1 MTAFAAATDVL
12 FADPHLA
19 RDAVY
24 LPTGAG
30 DGIPVR
36 VMLRRPDR
44 IESFG
49 ETRLASSTTMLDLRV
64 SEIAE
69 PAAGDTLGVDG
80 RTVVVQGSPILDAE
94 GLVYTVDT
102 RPL

>member
-1 MTAFAAATDVL
+1 MTAFAAANDVL

-24 LPTGAG
+24 RPAGAG

-49 ETRLASSTTMLDLRV
+49 ETRLASSTTTLDVRV
-64 SEIAE
+64 SDIAE
-69 PAAGDTLGVDG
+69 PAAGDTLEVDG
-80 RTVVVQGSPILDAE
+80 RTVVVQGTPLLDAE
-94 GLVYTVDT
+94 GLVWALDT
-102 RPL
+102 RPA

>member
-1 MTAFAAATDVL
+1 MSAFTAATDVL

-24 LPTGAG
+24 RPAGAG

-44 IESFG
+44 VESFG
-49 ETRLASSTTMLDLRV
+49 ETRLASSTTMLDVRV
-64 SEIAE
+64 SEVAE
-69 PAAGDTLGVDG
+69 PAAGDTLDLDG
-80 RTVVVQGSPILDAE
+80 RTVVVQGTPILDAE

-102 RPL
+102 RPA

>member
-1 MTAFAAATDVL
+1 VSAFAAATDVL

-24 LPTGAG
+24 RPGGVG

-36 VMLRRPDR
+36 VMRRQPDR

-49 ETRLASSTTMLDLRV
+49 ETRLASSTTTFDLRA
-64 SEIAE
+64 SEVAE
-69 PAAGDTLGVDG
+69 PEAGDTIELDG
-80 RTVVVQGSPILDAE
+80 RTVIVQGTPLLDAE
-94 GLVYTVDT
+94 GLVWTLDT
-102 RPL
+102 RPA

>member
-1 MTAFAAATDVL
+1 VSAFAAATDVL

-24 LPTGAG
+24 RPGGIG

-36 VMLRRPDR
+36 VMRRQPDR
-44 IESFG
+44 IEGFG
-49 ETRLASSTTMLDLRV
+49 ETRLASSTTVLDVRA

-69 PAAGDTLGVDG
+69 PAAGDTLDLDG
-80 RTVVVQGSPILDAE
+80 RTVVVQGAPILDAE
-94 GLVYTVDT
+94 GLLYTVDT
-102 RPL
+102 RPA

>member
-1 MTAFAAATDVL
+1 MTAFTAATDVL

-24 LPTGAG
+24 RPAGAG

-44 IESFG
+44 IDSFG
-49 ETRLASSTTMLDLRV
+49 ETRLASSTTLLDVRA

-69 PAAGDTLGVDG
+69 PVAGDTMQLDG
-80 RTVVVQGSPILDAE
+80 RMVVLQGTPLLDAL
-94 GLVYTVDT
+94 GLVWTLDT
-102 RPL
+102 RPA

>member
-1 MTAFAAATDVL
+1 MSAFAAATDVL
-12 FADPHLA
+12 FTDPHLA

-24 LPTGAG
+24 RPDGVG
-30 DGIPVR
+30 DGIPLR
-36 VMLRRPDR
+36 VMRRQPDR
-44 IESFG
+44 IEGFG
-49 ETRLASSTTMLDLRV
+49 ETRIASSTTVLDVRV

-94 GLVYTVDT
+94 GLVWTVDT
-102 RPL
+102 RPA

>member
-1 MTAFAAATDVL
+1 MSAFTAATDVL

-24 LPTGAG
+24 RPAGAG

-44 IESFG
+44 VESFG
-49 ETRLASSTTMLDLRV
+49 ETRLASSTTMLDVRV
-64 SEIAE
+64 SEVAE
-69 PAAGDTLGVDG
+69 PAAGDTLDLDG
-80 RTVVVQGSPILDAE
+80 RTVVVQGTPILDAE

-102 RPL
+102 RPT

>member
-1 MTAFAAATDVL
+1 VTAFAATTDVL

-24 LPTGAG
+24 RPAGAG

-64 SEIAE
+64 SEIAV
-69 PAAGDTLGVDG
+69 PVAGDTLEVDG
-80 RTVVVQGSPILDAE
+80 RTVVVQGTPLLDAE
-94 GLVYTVDT
+94 GLVWSLDT
-102 RPL
+102 RPA

>member
-1 MTAFAAATDVL
+1 MTAFPAATDVL

-24 LPTGAG
+24 RPAGAG

-49 ETRLASSTTMLDLRV
+49 ETRLASSTAMLDVRV
-64 SEIAE
+64 SEIGE
-69 PAAGDTLGVDG
+69 PVAGDTLEVDG
-80 RTVVVQGSPILDAE
+80 RAVIVQGTPLLDAE
-94 GLVYTVDT
+94 GLVWSLDT
-102 RPL
+102 RPA

>member
-1 MTAFAAATDVL
+1 MTAFVAATDVL

-24 LPTGAG
+24 RPGGVG

-49 ETRLASSTTMLDLRV
+49 ETRLASSTTMLDVRV
-64 SEIAE
+64 SDIAE
-69 PAAGDTLGVDG
+69 PAAGDTLEVDG
-80 RTVVVQGSPILDAE
+80 RTVVVQGTPLLDAE
-94 GLVYTVDT
+94 GLVWTLDM
-102 RPL
+102 RPA

>member
-1 MTAFAAATDVL
+1 MSAFAAATDVL

-24 LPTGAG
+24 RPAGAG

-36 VMLRRPDR
+36 VMRRQPDR

-49 ETRLASSTTMLDLRV
+49 ETRLASSTTTLDLRA
-64 SEIAE
+64 SEVGE
-69 PAAGDTLGVDG
+69 PAAGDTLDLDG
-80 RTVVVQGSPILDAE
+80 RTVVVQGTPILDAE

-102 RPL
+102 RPT

>member
-1 MTAFAAATDVL
+1 MSAFAAATDVL

-24 LPTGAG
+24 HPAGAG

-49 ETRLASSTTMLDLRV
+49 ETRLANSTSVIDVRV
-64 SEIAE
+64 SEVPE
-69 PAAGDTLGVDG
+69 PKVGDTLDLEG
-80 RTVVVQGSPILDAE
+80 RMVVVQGTPLRDAE
-94 GLVYTVDT
+94 GLVWTVDT

>member
-24 LPTGAG
+24 RPAGDG
-30 DGIPVR
+30 DGIPIR

-49 ETRLASSTTMLDLRV
+49 ETRIASSTTLLDVRV
-64 SEIAE
+64 SEVAE
-69 PAAGDTLGVDG
+69 PVVGDTLALDG
-80 RTVVVQGSPILDAE
+80 RTVVVQGTPLRDAK
-94 GLVYTVDT
+94 GLVWTLDT
-102 RPL
+102 RPA

>member
-1 MTAFAAATDVL
+1 LTAFAAAIDAL

-19 RDAVY
+19 RDAVHR
-24 LPTGAG
+24 PAGEG

-36 VMLRRPDR
+36 VMTRRPDR

-49 ETRLASSTTMLDLRV
+49 ETRLASSTTMLDVRA

-69 PAAGDTLGVDG
+69 PEAGDTLQLDG
-80 RTVVVQGSPILDAE
+80 RTVIVQGTPLLDAE
-94 GLVYTVDT
+94 GLVWTLDT
-102 RPL
+102 RPA

>member
-1 MTAFAAATDVL
+1 MTAFSTATDVL

-24 LPTGAG
+24 RPGGTG

-36 VMLRRPDR
+36 VMRRQPDR
-44 IESFG
+44 IEGFG
-49 ETRLASSTTMLDLRV
+49 ETRIATSTTALDLRI
-64 SEIAE
+64 SEVAE
-69 PAAGDTLGVDG
+69 PAAGDTVELDG
-80 RTVVVQGSPILDAE
+80 RTVIVQGTPILDAE

-102 RPL
+102 RPA

>member
-1 MTAFAAATDVL
+1 MSIFAAAIDVL

-24 LPTGAG
+24 RPGG
-30 DGIPVR
+30 IGEGIPVR
-36 VMLRRPDR
+36 VMRRQPDR
-44 IESFG
+44 IEGFG
-49 ETRLASSTTMLDLRV
+49 ETRIASSTTVLDVRV

-69 PAAGDTLGVDG
+69 PAAGDMVELDG

-94 GLVYTVDT
+94 GLVWAVDT
-102 RPL
+102 RPA

>member
-1 MTAFAAATDVL
+1 VSAFAAATDVL

-24 LPTGAG
+24 RPGGVG

-44 IESFG
+44 IEGFG
-49 ETRLASSTTMLDLRV
+49 EARIASSTTVLDVRI

-69 PAAGDTLGVDG
+69 PVAGDKLALDG
-80 RTVVVQGSPILDAE
+80 RTVVVQGTPIIDAE
-94 GLVYTVDT
+94 GLVYTLDT
-102 RPL
+102 RPS

>member
-1 MTAFAAATDVL
+1 VTVFAAATEVL

-24 LPTGAG
+24 RPAGAG
-30 DGIPVR
+30 NGIPVR
-36 VMLRRPDR
+36 VMLRRPDQ

-49 ETRLASSTTMLDLRV
+49 ETRIASSTAMLDVRV

-69 PAAGDTLGVDG
+69 PAAGDTLEVEG
-80 RTVVVQGSPILDAE
+80 RTVVVQGTPILDAE
-94 GLVYTVDT
+94 GLVYTVNT
-102 RPL
+102 RPA

>member
-1 MTAFAAATDVL
+1 MTAFTAATDVL

-24 LPTGAG
+24 RPAGAG
-30 DGIPVR
+30 GGIPVR

-49 ETRLASSTTMLDLRV
+49 ETRLASSTTTLDVRASEVAEPEAGDILDL
-64 SEIAE
+64 
-69 PAAGDTLGVDG
+69 DG
-80 RTVVVQGSPILDAE
+80 RTVVVQGTPILDAE
-94 GLVYTVDT
+94 GLVYTIDT

>member
-1 MTAFAAATDVL
+1 VTAFAAATDVL

-24 LPTGAG
+24 QPSGSG

-49 ETRLASSTTMLDLRV
+49 ETRLASSTTMLDLRAN
-64 SEIAE
+64 EIPE
-69 PAAGDTLGVDG
+69 PAAGDTLALDG
-80 RTVVVQGSPILDAE
+80 RTVVVQGTPLLDAE
-94 GLVYTVDT
+94 GLVWSLDT
-102 RPL
+102 RPA